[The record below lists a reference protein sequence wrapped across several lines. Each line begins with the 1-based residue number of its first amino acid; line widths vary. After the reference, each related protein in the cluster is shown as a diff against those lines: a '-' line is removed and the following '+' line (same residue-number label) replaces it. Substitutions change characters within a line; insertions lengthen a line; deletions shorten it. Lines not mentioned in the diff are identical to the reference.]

1 MILVDT
7 GVLYALADRRDA
19 HHKACVRWYETAP
32 RPLIVPPLVVAESC
46 YLIGSYLGA
55 VAEATF
61 LEEFGPGRAL
71 SLGDLLPEDVLRSAV
86 LVRQYADLGL
96 GGTDASLIAT
106 AERLD
111 IERIA
116 TVDDATSRSSG
127 PGMWGRSPSCPTR
140 YERCLREP
148 RHPLCLIE
156 TRRCRHERDLEA
168 VSAWA
173 TEAHRRHWGWAA

>member
-1 MILVDT
+1 VILVDT

-32 RPLIVPPLVVAESC
+32 RPLIVPPLVVAES
-46 YLIGSYLGA
+46 
-55 VAEATF
+55 F
-61 LEEFGPGRAL
+61 
-71 SLGDLLPEDVLRSAV
+71 
-86 LVRQYADLGL
+86 GL
-96 GGTDASLIAT
+96 GGTDASLSAT